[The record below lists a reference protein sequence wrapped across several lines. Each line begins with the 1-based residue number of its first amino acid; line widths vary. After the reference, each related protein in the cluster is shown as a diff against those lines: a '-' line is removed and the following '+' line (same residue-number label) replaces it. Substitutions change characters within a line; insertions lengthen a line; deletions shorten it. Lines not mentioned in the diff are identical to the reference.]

1 MVRYVDG
8 GGLDAMPFPGEFS
21 LEAASDVVVVVGGR
35 VIVVVVVVVIAEPS
49 ISDA

>member
-21 LEAASDVVVVVGGR
+21 LEAASDVVVGDS
-35 VIVVVVVVVIAEPS
+35 VIVVVVIADSS